1 MEQLNFN
8 AEIADEIL
16 NYYIENKI
24 GQSEKC
30 LECRVFASKKGQ
42 PIENGPIPFFHIGK
56 DFNNSEKRVLFLG
69 IVAYGWEGELMNTFF
84 NVDPQVRFK
93 NKELVTSLIEDRVD
107 DLFFHKQK
115 FKPEKKM
122 SYFSYLK
129 FTTKIL
135 FGDDGYSKIAISN
148 LLKCNSGS
156 IRSNG
161 YAQKS
166 FDYCIRPEHVGNLI
180 KEIEIIKPT
189 HVVIMSGNNRIFNRY
204 IGLIERMGV
213 KTFMIAHP
221 SSSKSGKMNAW
232 AKAVQDFVM
241 ID

>member
-1 MEQLNFN
+1 
-8 AEIADEIL
+8 
-16 NYYIENKI
+16 
-24 GQSEKC
+24 
-30 LECRVFASKKGQ
+30 
-42 PIENGPIPFFHIGK
+42 
-56 DFNNSEKRVLFLG
+56 
-69 IVAYGWEGELMNTFF
+69 MNTFF
-84 NVDPQVRFK
+84 NVDSQVRFK
-93 NKELVTSLIEDRVD
+93 NKNLVISLIENRVD

-115 FKPEKKM
+115 FKSEKKM
-122 SYFSYLK
+122 TYFSFLRY
-129 FTTKIL
+129 TTKIL

-156 IRSNG
+156 IRSND

-166 FDYCIRPEHVGNLI
+166 FDYCIRSEHVGNLI

-189 HVVIMSGNNRIFNRY
+189 HVVVMSINHRIFHRY
-204 IGLIERMGV
+204 IGLINKMGV

-221 SSSKSGKMNAW
+221 SSSKSGTMAAW